1 MKTDFGIDDNPDEPI
16 DNSVKKVL
24 ENGHIV
30 IIKDGK
36 RYTITGQQLN

>member
-1 MKTDFGIDDNPDEPI
+1 VKNDFGAKENHDEPEGPT
-16 DNSVKKVL
+16 VKKLL

-36 RYTITGQQLN
+36 RYNMSGQHLN